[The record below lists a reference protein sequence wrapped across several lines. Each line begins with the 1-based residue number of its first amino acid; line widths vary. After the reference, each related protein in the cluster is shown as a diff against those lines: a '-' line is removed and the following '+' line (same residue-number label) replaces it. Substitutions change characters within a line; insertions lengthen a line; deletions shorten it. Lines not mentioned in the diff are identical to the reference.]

1 MKKKSTEILVGIF
14 VLVGLICI
22 AYMTIKL
29 GRLDIIESDS
39 YTVIAKFESISGIK
53 KGANVE
59 IAGILVGRVTKTYL
73 DMEDQVAVIE
83 MSIGNEV
90 KLGDDVIASVKSTG
104 LIGDRYINLTPGGS
118 EDFLQNGDSI
128 TETEASV
135 DLMELIS
142 KYAFGAVE

>member
-1 MKKKSTEILVGIF
+1 MNKQLTEILVGFF
-14 VLVGLICI
+14 VLTGLICV

-39 YTVIAKFESISGIK
+39 YTVLAKFESISGIK

-59 IAGILVGRVTKTYL
+59 VAGIMVGRVTKTYL
-73 DMEDQVAVIE
+73 DVEEQVAVIE
-83 MSIGNEV
+83 MNIGNDV

-104 LIGDRYINLTPGGS
+104 LIGDRYISLALGGS
-118 EDFLQNGDSI
+118 EDFLQDGDFI